1 MTGYQPH
8 ILVVDDSPLLRRQV
22 LQEFEGLDVT
32 TEQAEHG
39 LDAIQKIHRRKPDLI
54 TLDIEM
60 PKLDGYGV
68 CRMLNAN
75 SATMGIP
82 VIMISSKPDADERL
96 RALEAGS
103 VEYFVKPFEPGTLKR
118 LAQTLLDRMSANRK
132 KQIFSITVS
141 PDLKKQIDAALQRNG
156 YQHTPFDDQASLL
169 EALRVR
175 PCNLLLLDFR
185 LPDRGGYQVL
195 DAMKRTPDALAT
207 KVITLASKEARR
219 DLVNAY
225 FAGASDFVR
234 IPCFSEELL
243 ARVERQLYV
252 QAEETQLRDLATID
266 ALTRVANRGE
276 LVRRAAVEVS
286 RAIRDDRPLGVLIA
300 DIDHFKQVN
309 DRLGH
314 SVGDRVLAAVAA
326 ELEVRVRETDF
337 IGRYGGEEFV
347 MLLPGATLES
357 MAAVAERLRS
367 SVEALSFDVGGE
379 QLRVTISLGGQTWR
393 ADQLPPNIEFAT
405 LLDGA
410 DDALYDAKEG
420 GRNRTVLTEVSK
432 APASASLL
440 PG

>member
-8 ILVVDDSPLLRRQV
+8 ILVVDDSALLRRQV
-22 LQEFEGLDVT
+22 LQEFEGLDAT
-32 TEQAEHG
+32 TEEAAHG

-75 SATMGIP
+75 GATMGIP

-118 LAQTLLDRMSANRK
+118 LAQTLLDRVSANRR
-132 KQIFSITVS
+132 KQVFTLTTSAE
-141 PDLKKQIDAALQRNG
+141 LKKQIDAALQRNG
-156 YQHTPFDDQASLL
+156 YQHTLFDDLELLL

-185 LPDRGGYQVL
+185 LPERGAYRVL
-195 DAMKRTPDALAT
+195 DAMKRTPDAMAT
-207 KVITLASKEARR
+207 KVIALASKEARR

-225 FAGASDFVR
+225 FAGATDFVR
-234 IPCFSEELL
+234 TPFFSEELL

-252 QAEETQLRDLATID
+252 QAEENQLRDLATID

-276 LVRRAAVEVS
+276 LVRRASIEVS
-286 RAIRDDRPLGVLIA
+286 RAIREEKPLGVLIA

-314 SVGDRVLAAVAA
+314 AVGDRVLSGVAA
-326 ELEVRVRETDF
+326 ELGLRVRETDF

-347 MLLPGATLES
+347 MLLPGATADS
-357 MAAVAERLRS
+357 MAVVAERLRS
-367 SVEALSFDVGGE
+367 SVEALRFHVDGE
-379 QLRVTISLGGQTWR
+379 PLQVSISLGGQTWR
-393 ADQLPPNIEFAT
+393 AAQLPPNIEFAT
-405 LLDGA
+405 LLEGA
-410 DDALYDAKEG
+410 DEALYQAKAS
-420 GRNRTVLTEVSK
+420 GRNRTIIVDSPPTSSIT
-432 APASASLL
+432 A
-440 PG
+440 